1 MEDKKLLQAQ
11 IARLV
16 LLVLVIAFF
25 VYYFF
30 PTSIKVLVDGDYELH
45 AVEIVTTSKNGELD
59 VSTKT
64 YRSFTAM
71 QRENIISTLAEGK
84 KMRRFG
90 TEISDA
96 RIDNFSRVITIF
108 VIPHDEAQETIDIY
122 VSEAGEL
129 IINNKSYRLLKSTK
143 LLNSLEYILAE
154 AKPEE

>member
-25 VYYFF
+25 AYYFF

-129 IINNKSYRLLKSTK
+129 IINNKSYRLLNSTK